1 MNKEENNLYNSTPY
15 CDIFENINVQNW
27 FLMLALKEPLAFSA
41 MVGDNSQKFKNIFNN
56 FKYTETKNS
65 ISWKIQDQSM
75 MFNIVV
81 DNLNTDN
88 PETKYMVQY
97 IGEESRFPT
106 DIKISSNLIDFLEKI
121 LKNMAKSAQ

>member
-1 MNKEENNLYNSTPY
+1 MNKEENILQNNIPY
-15 CDIFENINVQNW
+15 RDIFDNVNVQNW
-27 FLMLALKEPLAFSA
+27 FLMLALKEPLAFSS

-75 MFNIVV
+75 MFNIIV
-81 DNLNTDN
+81 DNLNTPN

-121 LKNMAKSAQ
+121 LKNMAKSA